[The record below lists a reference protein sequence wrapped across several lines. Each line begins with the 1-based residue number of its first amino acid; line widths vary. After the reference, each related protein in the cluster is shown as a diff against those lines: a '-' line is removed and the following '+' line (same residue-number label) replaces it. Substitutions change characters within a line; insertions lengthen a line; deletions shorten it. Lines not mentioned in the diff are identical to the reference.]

1 MKEREQ
7 WVETCVR
14 QEDGEGGTGEA
25 SDILKAQ
32 SSGEDPR
39 ATGGL
44 VSNLPHP
51 RVNKTKQHTSATVS
65 QRRRRLSRRVH
76 AGTTASCGC
85 TLISFWRGAALK
97 CALSAVATVGCGLLM
112 TPDFQG
118 DLKRQCSGLT
128 SSAGRG

>member
-44 VSNLPHP
+44 ASSLPHAWD
-51 RVNKTKQHTSATVS
+51 NKTKQHTPTIDGAFVI
-65 QRRRRLSRRVH
+65 RVYKYI
-76 AGTTASCGC
+76 
-85 TLISFWRGAALK
+85 L
-97 CALSAVATVGCGLLM
+97 
-112 TPDFQG
+112 
-118 DLKRQCSGLT
+118 
-128 SSAGRG
+128 